1 METITSSGQGYAF
14 DVQRLANGYDRRAK
28 VERADFRP
36 LELQEG
42 LTLDY
47 RRTVYFRAMDGTA
60 RECRVNGK
68 VRTWKRDA
76 RRVEIPCK
84 YGLRE
89 CATFAWNGR
98 AFATSSGTILLVRM
112 TDWTIDPPS
121 TEGGAT

>member
-1 METITSSGQGYAF
+1 MVRRMENRTMETSKL
-14 DVQRLANGYDRRAK
+14 RLANGYDRRAK

-42 LTLDY
+42 RALNY
-47 RRTVYFRAMDGTA
+47 GRSVYFRAMDGTA

-76 RRVEIPCK
+76 NRVEIPCK

-98 AFATSSGTILLVRM
+98 EFATSSGTILLVRVS
-112 TDWTIDPPS
+112 DWS
-121 TEGGAT
+121 AEGGAL

>member
-1 METITSSGQGYAF
+1 MQL
-14 DVQRLANGYDRRAK
+14 VNGYDRR
-28 VERADFRP
+28 VRPERAEFRP
-36 LELQEG
+36 LDLAEG
-42 LTLDY
+42 KALDY

-76 RRVEIPCK
+76 NRVEIPCK

-98 AFATSSGTILLVRM
+98 EFATSSGTILLVRVS
-112 TDWTIDPPS
+112 DWS
-121 TEGGAT
+121 AEGGAS